1 MRTLLRHPWAVIIVI
16 GGITVFFALQLP
28 KATLDNDVLSFVPED
43 HPDKVAMDQ
52 VEETF
57 DTSVPMS
64 VGVEFPRGT
73 IFSAESIELVQTLT
87 AEFEALDSVQDVTSM
102 TNSDYIEGTESGM
115 RVSPLV
121 EEFEGSPGEIRNLKG
136 KLLSWETYEESLYSA
151 DFRST
156 QILIGV
162 DVDIN
167 ADARETLYFDVKE
180 VLANHQKE
188 GVDYYLAGEPAIAV
202 LLSTNMRNDVSTL
215 IPLVIF
221 VVLLALF
228 LFFRRLGG
236 VILPIITV
244 LISSIWTIGAMALL
258 GISLSLVA
266 TVIPVLMIAVGSAY
280 GIHIVNHYFDEVDQ
294 RIGEISTEEHGEI
307 IFDTLNSVGRPVFL
321 AGITTIIG
329 FGALT
334 TSEVGPMRSF
344 GIFTAVGVAVALL
357 VALTLIPSL
366 LLLRGGA
373 PKTTGREKGEPINDS
388 LILGLYNFFAGRRIR
403 TIVVSVLI
411 TAAALWGA
419 SKLIVDNELIAYF
432 KRGTE
437 IRIADEFLRE
447 NFGGT
452 RTFHIEVTGEEA
464 GDLTSPEILKSMD
477 DLGTYLESTYPGK
490 VARVLSYTDFIKRMN
505 QVMHVGEPAPWGYVS
520 GESYGSSAK
529 SAGRG
534 SETTGA
540 GTGGSRDSR
549 SYGAGD
555 SSQEGSSDGPPSFF
569 DETSSLPA
577 AKFWQIGQEGD
588 SSGDSGFSEG
598 FGSGDFGS
606 SFEESG
612 EGEESGVGTEEPSGA
627 EGQETGAGSRA
638 DGGTEAA
645 TAFSYADFARML
657 NRAYRRADRLDL
669 TAGDLVDL
677 VNREVNHEGAA
688 FYEIPYNPEF
698 YPAETR
704 EELANLISQ
713 YLLVYSGS
721 LEEWSNDALE
731 PSKARMMVQLGTTG
745 NIFTE
750 EVLEAI
756 DGYVEAEFPDGYSV
770 RSAGVAIVEKAIT
783 RLISNAQIYS
793 IAVSL
798 VLVFLIVSMV
808 YRSPVAGVYGI
819 IPLGFA
825 ILVNFGLMGFTGI
838 KLDVSTAMVASI
850 AIGIGID
857 YTIHFLSAYH
867 RERSRT
873 DNLREVEKAV
883 LRTTGKAIIFN
894 AVSVA
899 AGFAVLLLSNFY
911 PLMYMGMLI
920 AITMFTSS
928 IAAMTVLPV
937 LLDIFNPRFIRKE
950 IRKEA

>member
-1 MRTLLRHPWAVIIVI
+1 MRTLLRHPWAVIVVI
-16 GGITVFFALQLP
+16 GGITIFFALQLP

-43 HPDKVAMDQ
+43 HPDKIAMDE

-64 VGVEFPRGT
+64 VGIEFPRGS
-73 IFSAESIELVQTLT
+73 IFSAEAISLVQTLT
-87 AEFEALDSVQDVTSM
+87 AELEALDNVKDVTSM
-102 TNSDYIEGTESGM
+102 TNSDYIEGTEAGM

-121 EEFEGSPGEIRNLKG
+121 DEFEGRAAEVRELKG

-162 DVDIN
+162 DVDIS

-180 VLANHQKE
+180 VLAEHQKRE
-188 GVDYYLAGEPAIAV
+188 VNYYLAGEPAIAV

-215 IPLVIF
+215 IPLVIV
-221 VVLLALF
+221 VVLTVLF
-228 LFFRRLGG
+228 LFFRRPGG

-244 LISSIWTIGAMALL
+244 LISSTWTIGAMALL

-280 GIHIVNHYFDEVDQ
+280 GIHIVNHYFDEVD
-294 RIGEISTEEHGEI
+294 RRTGEISTAEHREI
-307 IFDTLNSVGRPVFL
+307 IFDTLTDVGKPVFL
-321 AGITTIIG
+321 AGVTTIIG

-366 LLLRGGA
+366 LLVRGSALKPSG
-373 PKTTGREKGEPINDS
+373 KEKRDPVNDS
-388 LILGLYNFFAGRRIR
+388 FLLSMYNFFAGRKLRI
-403 TIVVSVLI
+403 IVVSVLI
-411 TAAALWGA
+411 TAAALWGS

-437 IRIADEFLRE
+437 IRVADNFLRE

-452 RTFHIEVTGEEA
+452 RTFHIEVTGEES
-464 GDLTSPEILKSMD
+464 GDLTSPEILKAMD
-477 DLGTYLESTYPGK
+477 DLSSYLEATYPGK
-490 VARVLSYTDFIKRMN
+490 VARVLSYSDFIKRMN
-505 QVMHVGEPAPWGYVS
+505 QVMHVGEPAPW
-520 GESYGSSAK
+520 SSA
-529 SAGRG
+529 SGG
-534 SETTGA
+534 
-540 GTGGSRDSR
+540 GGSNEDD
-549 SYGAGD
+549 AV
-555 SSQEGSSDGPPSFF
+555 DGPPSFF

-577 AKFWQIGQEGD
+577 AEFWRVGQDGD
-588 SSGDSGFSEG
+588 SSGDSDFSEG

-606 SFEESG
+606 SFEEAG
-612 EGEESGVGTEEPSGA
+612 EGEEAGAGGEGSSATESGQVAPGSGERGGA
-627 EGQETGAGSRA
+627 ERTGQAAGP
-638 DGGTEAA
+638 G
-645 TAFSYADFARML
+645 AFSYAAFARML

-669 TAGDLVDL
+669 TAVELVDL

-688 FYEIPYNPEF
+688 FYQIPYNPEF

-704 EELANLISQ
+704 QQLANLISQ
-713 YLLVYSGS
+713 YLLIYSGS

-745 NIFTE
+745 NLFTD
-750 EVLEAI
+750 EVVDEI
-756 DGYVEAEFPDGYSV
+756 DRYVKAEFPEGYTV

-783 RLISNAQIYS
+783 RLISSAQIYS

-798 VLVFLIVSMV
+798 VLVFFIVSAV
-808 YRSPVAGVYGI
+808 YKSLVAGLYGI

-867 RERSRT
+867 RERRRT
-873 DNLREVEKAV
+873 DNLEEVEKSV
-883 LRTTGKAIIFN
+883 LSTTGKAIIFN

-911 PLMYMGMLI
+911 PLMYMGLLI